1 MTPLEQKANEQ
12 FFLNMINSLH
22 EYGVWCWKDKNLIY
36 KKVGN
41 KLTANSE
48 DLAFIKEI
56 VSPEFFDKNFVPL
69 NA

>member
-1 MTPLEQKANEQ
+1 MTLQEQNANEQ

-22 EYGVWCWKDKNLIY
+22 EYGIWCWKDKNLIY

-56 VSPEFFDKNFVPL
+56 VSPEFFDKNFVTL
-69 NA
+69 NT

>member
-36 KKVGN
+36 KKVGD

-56 VSPEFFDKNFVPL
+56 VSSEFFDKNFVTL